1 MVPPRRRRITFEWAG
16 EEFAVGE
23 YAVPGPLWRVL
34 QQAVCI
40 VMDGG
45 GCGAA
50 LAAAVPPGVPGA
62 AFLSDLVKEAAR
74 EEEWASGEEARVVLA
89 KMLGC

>member
-1 MVPPRRRRITFEWAG
+1 MAPPRRRRITFEWTG

-50 LAAAVPPGVPGA
+50 LAAAVPPGAPGA
-62 AFLSDLVKEAAR
+62 AFLADLVDEAAR
-74 EEEWASGEEARVVLA
+74 EEE
-89 KMLGC
+89 